1 MLKGPRLLVMHY
13 MQCIFCGRS
22 SLGVLVVSPQLCHCF
37 KLHFWCKSD
46 ELISKFD
53 ICTIQPQLQNCVNFF
68 MALMEKSC
76 MKKAKIDR
84 AIFKIIFVRNSLHLH
99 STYFAFVS
107 CIKRRQLILEAFEYL
122 SPCDINMCHIFTLL
136 NSYRRLTLI
145 CVTFSPRATLAI
157 YSLHCYVTQFWESF
171 ASI

>member
-68 MALMEKSC
+68 TALMEKSR

-84 AIFKIIFVRNSLHLH
+84 AIFKIIFVQISLHLH
-99 STYFAFVS
+99 STYIFCF
-107 CIKRRQLILEAFEYL
+107 RQLHKKET
-122 SPCDINMCHIFTLL
+122 INLGGF
-136 NSYRRLTLI
+136 
-145 CVTFSPRATLAI
+145 
-157 YSLHCYVTQFWESF
+157 
-171 ASI
+171 